1 VDSVT
6 SQFSLVNSA
15 VNVTLPAFAAV
26 RRAAGAVAAERRR
39 CRSICPGR
47 EALRSKTAAAVVRQW
62 DRQTDGRTDARPLHR
77 PCSTYYAGSVSN
89 AVHIISNNRA

>member
-6 SQFSLVNSA
+6 SQLSLVNSA
-15 VNVTLPAFAAV
+15 VNVTLPAFAAA

-62 DRQTDGRTDARPLHR
+62 DRQTDGQTPDRYIDPAPHTMRVV
-77 PCSTYYAGSVSN
+77 SVMQS
-89 AVHIISNNRA
+89 IL